1 MNNINET
8 SQNEAGIEKKTNNIN
23 ENALELQTEIEE
35 KIETKGLKLKKST
48 KDRLNLLQ
56 SSFDD
61 AESMVVALLN
71 QYEVFKVESN
81 DKFADRKAEIERFNF
96 LMESIKGCF
105 VNSLEMATYIED
117 KCTEKLKIEM
127 KKKEKI
133 ISLLQEENSSLK
145 SVVKNVDLE
154 MMKKTQELEDV
165 KDSFSRV
172 NLALA
177 TVEKELSEK
186 SSVIQNLQLH
196 IKSLTE
202 MSQDNKE
209 VKMENEKLTKMIKE
223 LEEKLTNAHI
233 DNERL
238 IFLKNE
244 NDKYINEIK
253 ELQNEK
259 KEFKE
264 YSNSL
269 NAKIQEILIE
279 KANEIATINNERNI
293 AIMELE
299 NRKNSEIREAN
310 SLIGKLKDELYEVKL
325 NINKKEMEK

>member
-1 MNNINET
+1 MNNMHEINE
-8 SQNEAGIEKKTNNIN
+8 NEVKIEKKSDNIT
-23 ENALELQTEIEE
+23 ENSFEPQLEIEE
-35 KIETKGLKLKKST
+35 KVETKGLKLKKST

-81 DKFADRKAEIERFNF
+81 DKFSDRKAEIERFNF

-117 KCTEKLKIEM
+117 KCTEKLKVEM
-127 KKKEKI
+127 KKKDKV

-145 SVVKNVDLE
+145 NKVKNVDLE
-154 MMKKTQELEDV
+154 ISKKTEELEDV

-172 NLALA
+172 NLALT
-177 TVEKELSEK
+177 TVEKELNEK
-186 SSVIQNLQLH
+186 SSIIQNLQLH

-209 VKMENEKLTKMIKE
+209 IKVENEKLNEIIKD
-223 LEEKLTNAHI
+223 LKEKLTKANI
-233 DNERL
+233 DNEKL
-238 IFLKNE
+238 VFLKNE
-244 NDKYINEIK
+244 NDRYINEIK

-259 KEFKE
+259 REYKE
-264 YSNSL
+264 YSDSL
-269 NAKIQEILIE
+269 NMKIQEILID
-279 KANEIATINNERNI
+279 KANEIAGINNERNI
-293 AIMELE
+293 VLMELE
-299 NRKNSEIREAN
+299 NRKNSELREAN
-310 SLIGKLKDELYEVKL
+310 NLISKLKDELYELKL
-325 NINKKEMEK
+325 NISKKEIQE

>member
-1 MNNINET
+1 MNNTNEINE
-8 SQNEAGIEKKTNNIN
+8 NEVKTEKKSNNIN
-23 ENALELQTEIEE
+23 ENNIELQSEIEE

>member
-1 MNNINET
+1 MNNSHE
-8 SQNEAGIEKKTNNIN
+8 IN
-23 ENALELQTEIEE
+23 ENEVKIEKNSNNIDEISSELPVEIEE

-71 QYEVFKVESN
+71 QYEVFALES
-81 DKFADRKAEIERFNF
+81 DDRFADRKSEIERFNF
-96 LMESIKGCF
+96 LIESIKGCF
-105 VNSLEMATYIED
+105 VNSLEMATYIEE
-117 KCTEKLKIEM
+117 KCTEKIKGEI
-127 KKKEKI
+127 KKKDKV
-133 ISLLQEENSSLK
+133 ISLLQEENASLK
-145 SVVKNVDLE
+145 NKFKNTDLE
-154 MMKKTQELEDV
+154 IAKKIKELSDV

-172 NLALA
+172 NLALT

-209 VKMENEKLTKMIKE
+209 VKLENEKLKEVIKE
-223 LEEKLTNAHI
+223 LEEKLTKVNI
-233 DNERL
+233 DNEKL
-238 IFLKNE
+238 VFLKSENE
-244 NDKYINEIK
+244 RYINEIK
-253 ELQNEK
+253 ELQKEKNEY
-259 KEFKE
+259 KE

-269 NAKIQEILIE
+269 NMKIQEILIE
-279 KANEIATINNERNI
+279 KSNEINSINNERNVV
-293 AIMELE
+293 IMDLE

-310 SLIGKLKDELYEVKL
+310 NTISKLKDELYELKL
-325 NINKKEMEK
+325 NISKKEIEK

>member
-1 MNNINET
+1 MNNMHEINE
-8 SQNEAGIEKKTNNIN
+8 NEIKNEEKSNNIN
-23 ENALELQTEIEE
+23 ENSFESQVEIEE
-35 KIETKGLKLKKST
+35 KVETKGLKLKKST

-81 DKFADRKAEIERFNF
+81 DRFADRKAEIERFNF

-117 KCTEKLKIEM
+117 KCTEKMKIEM
-127 KKKEKI
+127 KKKDKV

-145 SVVKNVDLE
+145 SKVKNIDLE
-154 MMKKTQELEDV
+154 IAKKTEELEGV

-177 TVEKELSEK
+177 TVEKELDEK

-202 MSQDNKE
+202 MSEDNKQI
-209 VKMENEKLTKMIKE
+209 KLENEKLNKIIKE
-223 LEEKLTNAHI
+223 VEEKLTKANI
-233 DNERL
+233 ENEKL
-238 IFLKNE
+238 VFLKNE

-253 ELQNEK
+253 ELQNENR
-259 KEFKE
+259 EYKE

-269 NAKIQEILIE
+269 NMKIQEILIA
-279 KANEIATINNERNI
+279 KANEIASINNERNI
-293 AIMELE
+293 VLMELE
-299 NRKNSEIREAN
+299 NRKNSELREAN
-310 SLIGKLKDELYEVKL
+310 NLISKLKDELYEL
-325 NINKKEMEK
+325 RLDINKKEIKE